1 MDEIKLDG
9 YCGLY
14 CGGCD
19 VYRLSEKGRQ
29 TGVKAKWQE
38 MPEQFRK
45 VIKETDIVCH
55 GRLHLSEVR
64 RFRPADPLR

>member
-19 VYRLSEKGRQ
+19 IYRLAEKSRQ
-29 TGVKAKWQE
+29 TGA
-38 MPEQFRK
+38 
-45 VIKETDIVCH
+45 
-55 GRLHLSEVR
+55 
-64 RFRPADPLR
+64 